1 MNEKVILK
9 TYSNWLRFQNIL
21 ALDIFRLLF
30 SENNFTEIFLPFTF
44 K

>member
-21 ALDIFRLLF
+21 ALKIFRLLF